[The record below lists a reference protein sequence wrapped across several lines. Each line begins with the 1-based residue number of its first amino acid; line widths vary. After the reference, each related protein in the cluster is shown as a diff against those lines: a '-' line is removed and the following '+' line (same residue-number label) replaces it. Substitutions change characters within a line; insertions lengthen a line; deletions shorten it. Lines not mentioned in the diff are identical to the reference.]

1 MIAKGEKSM
10 IKGDAR
16 VRNPLVM
23 LMVLSRENYV
33 QIAFPIDIV
42 LAS

>member
-23 LMVLSRENYV
+23 PMILLYDVT
-33 QIAFPIDIV
+33 
-42 LAS
+42 